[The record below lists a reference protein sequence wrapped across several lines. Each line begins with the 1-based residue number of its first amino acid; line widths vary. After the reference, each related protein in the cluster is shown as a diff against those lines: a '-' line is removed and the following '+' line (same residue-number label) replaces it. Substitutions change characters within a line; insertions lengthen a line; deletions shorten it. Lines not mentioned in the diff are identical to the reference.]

1 MSRFYSFP
9 FRPCATPLRRARV
22 CRAAPRPWAGTFRRY
37 LSFVRFGGAAAV
49 PLRRASL
56 PLREAA
62 PRSIC
67 RICRG
72 RIREPVLLP
81 DMRAGSAAPGRI
93 RRLCPLRSMSL
104 SGACGKIRSG
114 LSISV
119 CPAYSTITAR
129 FSSGSANRLLV
140 SPSAFLTKRDGSM
153 PYLSFKRL

>member
-93 RRLCPLRSMSL
+93 RRLCPLRS
-104 SGACGKIRSG
+104 GGRFIRGGCCGPG
-114 LSISV
+114 HESV
-119 CPAYSTITAR
+119 VFGGYSTMTAR
-129 FSSGSANRLLV
+129 FSSGSAKRLFV
-140 SPSAFLTKRDGSM
+140 SPSAFLIRRSGAM
-153 PYLSFKRL
+153 PYLFFSRS